1 MVFGYKKP
9 RIFFLSGAKLTL
21 LFCYAVYNY
30 IIYAAPKTY
39 SSSLIQT
46 ILSVPES
53 HRISRFMRVT
63 DFRRLFTACSNHR
76 RSGICY
82 VSITL
87 PRRIPY
93 LILSHY
99 IPLYLIMQDI
109 YLCLFITVN
118 FPYSTAPVHA
128 KAHNTY
134 LFHLPAVPHVF
145 PFG

>member
-9 RIFFLSGAKLTL
+9 RIFFSIRGKSYTFV
-21 LFCYAVYNY
+21 LFCRIQLHHLCSSKNLFIFSHPDYTVGSG
-30 IIYAAPKTY
+30 IAPDQPLT
-39 SSSLIQT
+39 
-46 ILSVPES
+46 
-53 HRISRFMRVT
+53 RVT

-76 RSGICY
+76 RSGICCL
-82 VSITL
+82 SITL

-118 FPYSTAPVHA
+118 FPYSIAPVHA
-128 KAHNTY
+128 KAHSTCH
-134 LFHLPAVPHVF
+134 FHLPAIPHVF
-145 PFG
+145 PSG